1 MGLMHSARHAR
12 FEAAILPHLDAA
24 HNLARWLLGN
34 HPDAEDAVQEACLR
48 ALTYFHTFRGGDGR
62 AWLLAIVRH
71 HCFEWLRKSR
81 HSLEFPMEN
90 LHLARDQRLGPE
102 ALQLQLAD
110 QAAVQRG
117 LESLSPE
124 FREVLVLREMEGM
137 SYREIAQV
145 INAPPGTVMSRLA
158 RARRRLQ
165 EVLTVATRK
174 EETA

>member
-1 MGLMHSARHAR
+1 MELMHSARHVR
-12 FEAAILPHLDAA
+12 FEEAILPHLDAA

-34 HPDAEDAVQEACLR
+34 RPDAEDAVQEACLR
-48 ALTYFHTFRGGDGR
+48 ALTYFHTFQGGDGR
-62 AWLLAIVRH
+62 AWLLAIVRN

-81 HSLEFPMEN
+81 YSLEFPVEN
-90 LHLARDQRLGPE
+90 LQLARDERLGPE
-102 ALQLQLAD
+102 ALQLQLGD

-137 SYREIAQV
+137 SYREIAEV
-145 INAPPGTVMSRLA
+145 INVPPGTVMSRLA

-165 EVLTVATRK
+165 QVLTASARK